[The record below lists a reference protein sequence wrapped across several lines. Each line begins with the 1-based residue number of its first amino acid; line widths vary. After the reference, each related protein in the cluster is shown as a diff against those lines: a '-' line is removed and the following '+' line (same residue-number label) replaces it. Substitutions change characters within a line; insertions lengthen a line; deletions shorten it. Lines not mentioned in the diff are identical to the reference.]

1 MSSGV
6 GKEVGGGALRPGGL
20 LALRRWAGLMRA
32 LGNLTL
38 LVSWLQ
44 CAPRAVASPAAWWP
58 SHLAGA
64 VWIPPNVTS
73 QPLSPPRPALC
84 SVVAL
89 ATWLASGRAVWILP
103 NVMSEELPISQI
115 FKPLVSV
122 SRPEEG
128 KGRCELL
135 AFNM

>member
-1 MSSGV
+1 
-6 GKEVGGGALRPGGL
+6 
-20 LALRRWAGLMRA
+20 MRA

-44 CAPRAVASPAAWWP
+44 MCPPRGCLARSVVALAPGWRGVDPAQRDLSTAF
-58 SHLAGA
+58 
-64 VWIPPNVTS
+64 TS
-73 QPLSPPRPALC
+73 RPALC